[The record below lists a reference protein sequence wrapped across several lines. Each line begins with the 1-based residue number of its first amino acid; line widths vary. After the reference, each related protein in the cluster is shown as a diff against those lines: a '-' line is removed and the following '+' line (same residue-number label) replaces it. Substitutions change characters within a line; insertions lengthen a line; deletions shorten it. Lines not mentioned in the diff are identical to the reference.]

1 MATENTE
8 LPRIVVPPP
17 GPKARRIL
25 EADARW
31 ITPSYSRQV
40 PIVWDRAE
48 DCAVFD
54 VDGNAYI
61 DFTSGI
67 IVANVGHS
75 HPRVVK
81 AIQQQSARVMTCY
94 DAVTNERR
102 MLLEKLATLLPGDDW
117 RMILLTTGS
126 ESVEAA
132 IKLARLYT
140 GRHEIIGFHGGFH
153 GRTYG
158 SMSVGGSTGTKRGF
172 GPLAPGFLHA
182 PYGYCYRCAFGKEY
196 PSCDLHCVKYL
207 DWLLM
212 TESSGDVAA
221 IVTEPYLGGGGYVVP
236 PPGYAEAIRAFCDKH
251 GLLLIYDEVQSSF
264 GRTGKMFAFEN
275 FNLVPDILCVAKG
288 FTSSVPA
295 SAMIARKTVMEALAQ
310 DSMSSTHGGNPLSCA
325 AALASIEVLEEEK
338 LCEKAQATGW
348 YMLQAFREMQEAHP
362 LIGDVRGLGM
372 AIGVELVLDRKT
384 KEPAPEPTH
393 NIVLRV
399 FEKGLLMIPPKAMFD
414 NVLRINPPLTIRR
427 DLVDKALKIIE
438 ETLSES
444 EEELGLKAA

>member
-17 GPKARRIL
+17 GPNARRIL

-48 DCAVFD
+48 DCAVYD

-75 HPRVVK
+75 HPRVVR
-81 AIQQQSARVMTCY
+81 AIQLQSARVTTCY

-126 ESVEAA
+126 ETVEAA

-140 GRHEIIGFHGGFH
+140 GKHEIIGFHGGFH

-182 PYGYCYRCAFGKEY
+182 PYGYCYRCAFGKTF
-196 PSCDLHCVKYL
+196 PSCELHCVKYL
-207 DWLLM
+207 DWLLT

-221 IVTEPYLGGGGYVVP
+221 VVTEPYLGGGGYVIP
-236 PPGYAEAIRAFCDKH
+236 PPGYPEAVRAFCEKH

-295 SAMIARKTVMEALAQ
+295 SAMIAQGRME
-310 DSMSSTHGGNPLSCA
+310 DHRTDVKSRRNPLSCA
-325 AALASIEVLEEEK
+325 AALASIEVLEEER
-338 LCEKAQATGW
+338 LCERAQVTGW
-348 YMLQAFREMQEAHP
+348 YILQAFKEMQDAHP

-384 KEPAPEPTH
+384 KEPAAEVTH
-393 NIVLRV
+393 NIVLRA
-399 FEKGLLMIPPKAMFD
+399 FEKGILMIPPKAMFD
-414 NVLRINPPLTIRR
+414 NVLRINPPLTIGR
-427 DLVDKALKIIE
+427 DLVDKALKVIE
-438 ETLSES
+438 NALSEA
-444 EEELGLKAA
+444 EEELGLKSA

>member
-1 MATENTE
+1 MPTENTE

-31 ITPSYSRQV
+31 ITRSYSRQV

-48 DCAVFD
+48 DCAVYD

-75 HPRVVK
+75 HPRVVR
-81 AIQQQSARVMTCY
+81 AIQQQSARVTTCY

-102 MLLEKLATLLPGDDW
+102 LLLEKLASLLPGEDW
-117 RMILLTTGS
+117 RMMLLTTGS
-126 ESVEAA
+126 ETIEAA
-132 IKLARLYT
+132 IKLARLHT
-140 GRHEIIGFHGGFH
+140 GKHEIIGFHGGFH

-158 SMSVGGSTGTKRGF
+158 SMSAGGSSGTKRGF

-207 DWLLM
+207 DWLIM
-212 TESSGDVAA
+212 AESSGDVAA
-221 IVTEPYLGGGGYVVP
+221 VVTEPYLGGGGYVVP
-236 PPGYAEAIRAFCDKH
+236 PPGYAEAIRAFCDRR

-288 FTSSVPA
+288 FTSSVPG
-295 SAMIARKTVMEALAQ
+295 SAMIARRTVMEALLP

-325 AALASIEVLEEEK
+325 AALASIEVLEEEN
-338 LCEKAQATGW
+338 LCERAQATGW
-348 YMLQAFREMQEAHP
+348 YILQSFREMKESHP

-372 AIGVELVLDRKT
+372 AIGVELVLDKIT
-384 KEPAPEPTH
+384 KEPAAEVAHDVT
-393 NIVLRV
+393 LRV
-399 FEKGLLMIPPKAMFD
+399 FEKGLLMIPPKAVFD
-414 NVLRINPPLTIRR
+414 NVLRINPPLTIER

-438 ETLSES
+438 EALSEA
-444 EEELGLKAA
+444 EEELGLKVT

>member
-1 MATENTE
+1 MVAKNTD
-8 LPRIVVPPP
+8 LPRLVVPPP
-17 GPKARRIL
+17 GPKARAIL

-31 ITPSYSRQV
+31 VTPSYTQQV

-48 DCAVFD
+48 GCAVYD

-81 AIQQQSARVMTCY
+81 AIQEQSARVTTCY
-94 DAVTNERR
+94 DAATNERR

-117 RMILLTTGS
+117 RIILLTTGS

-140 GRHEIIGFHGGFH
+140 GKHEIIGFQGGFH

-158 SMSVGGSTGTKRGF
+158 SMSAGGSMGVKRGF
-172 GPLAPGFLHA
+172 SPFAPGFLHA
-182 PYGYCYRCAFGKEY
+182 PYAYCYRCAFGKEY

-207 DWLLM
+207 DWLLA

-221 IVTEPYLGGGGYVVP
+221 VVSEPYQGAGGYVVP
-236 PPGYAEAIRAFCDKH
+236 PQGYAEAIRAFCDEH
-251 GLLLIYDEVQSSF
+251 DLLLIYDEVQSSF
-264 GRTGKMFAFEN
+264 GRTGKMFAFEH
-275 FNLVPDILCVAKG
+275 FSLVPDILCVAKG

-295 SAMIARKTVMEALAQ
+295 SAMIARRSVMEALPP

-338 LCEKAQATGW
+338 LCERAQGTGW
-348 YMLQAFREMQEAHP
+348 YILQAFKEMQDVHP

-372 AIGVELVLDRKT
+372 AIGVELVLDRTT
-384 KEPAPEPTH
+384 KKPATEVAHDITR
-393 NIVLRV
+393 RV

-414 NVLRINPPLTIRR
+414 NVLRINPPLTIDR

-438 ETLSES
+438 EAMSEA
-444 EEELGLKAA
+444 EEGLGFKHG